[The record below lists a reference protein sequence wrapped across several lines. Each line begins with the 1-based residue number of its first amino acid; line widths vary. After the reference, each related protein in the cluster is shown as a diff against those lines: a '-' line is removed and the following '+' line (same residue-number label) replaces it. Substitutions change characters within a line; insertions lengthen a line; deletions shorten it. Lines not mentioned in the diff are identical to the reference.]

1 MLKQRE
7 QTGMA
12 IRKGFEAEL
21 EYAFWASHDPRNPKR
36 KLAWSGTHNEFRF
49 VSRPSAIA
57 RGEYT
62 VAQIGTRGDLRFG
75 RDRVQK
81 DVAIFFF
88 WSGWKPI
95 SLYMTFCSD
104 FEAR

>member
-21 EYAFWASHDPRNPKR
+21 EYALRASHDPRNPKR

-81 DVAIFFF
+81 DVAIFF